1 MKYPFARSFDRQKR
15 GVYARAAA
23 LGDCVQADVDSG
35 AGSVG
40 SGGALIETRGDVS
53 VAQQNN
59 CEAAAV
65 EFMAQQSR
73 KSQGDVFL
81 GQFIRQ
87 GTAPFL
93 AAMGGIEP
101 GRTAMDNRRLRR
113 RGLSRTLW
121 RSLRSRCND
130 TRRSIRR
137 RSLGD
142 GGNDDR
148 PATIGE
154 ACYQWVVRSHL

>member
-40 SGGALIETRGDVS
+40 SGGALIGSRCGVT

-59 CEAAAV
+59 GKAAEV

-81 GQFIRQ
+81 GEFIRQ
-87 GTAPFL
+87 GSAPFL
-93 AAMGGIEP
+93 AAMGGIDHGEN
-101 GRTAMDNRRLRR
+101 AMDNRWLRR

-121 RSLRSRCND
+121 GSLRCRSNE

-148 PATIGE
+148 PATVGE
-154 ACYQWVVRSHL
+154 ACYQWLVCRHL

>member
-59 CEAAAV
+59 CEAAEV

-81 GQFIRQ
+81 GEFIRQ
-87 GTAPFL
+87 SCTPFL
-93 AAMGGIEP
+93 TAMRGIDHGEN
-101 GRTAMDNRRLRR
+101 AMDNWWLRR

-121 RSLRSRCND
+121 GRLRSRLND
-130 TRRSIRR
+130 SRKTIPGRSRGEGVNGDQHVNVVESSHRWLCRR
-137 RSLGD
+137 
-142 GGNDDR
+142 
-148 PATIGE
+148 
-154 ACYQWVVRSHL
+154 